1 MTGYPEFF
9 LEIGAD
15 IGDGLDKYFLLH
27 VKTII
32 NLSRGFVK
40 RAKMFALSKRKAA
53 SNRAINRARQEENR
67 ENSVT
72 AEEKTAR
79 EREMD

>member
-53 SNRAINRARQEENR
+53 INRARQEKNR

-72 AEEKTAR
+72 VEEKTAR